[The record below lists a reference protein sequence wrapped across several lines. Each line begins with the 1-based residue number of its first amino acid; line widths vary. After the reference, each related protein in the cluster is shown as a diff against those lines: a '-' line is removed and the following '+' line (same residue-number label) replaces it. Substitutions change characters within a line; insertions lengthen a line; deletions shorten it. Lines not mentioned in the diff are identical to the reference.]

1 MKNYILHTRLLVIAL
16 AVFGMGLSGTTAW
29 GQTTN
34 QNYVRSTT
42 YKVATQ
48 TSVPQ
53 PNDSVAQRQVTYF
66 DGLGRPIQK
75 IEGRMGGNG
84 KDRITHIEYDA
95 YGRPQYEYLPYVS
108 EQSSDLSYQPN
119 AKSETEG
126 FSLYQGEAVYSR
138 KFYEPSPLNRVLKQS
153 APGNAWVGNENNNN
167 DRTIKFDYQT
177 NGDEEVRKFSVTLS
191 YNATDKV
198 YEATLRDEG
207 FYAKSVLYK
216 TVTKDENWT
225 TQSGTNHTTEEFK
238 NAAGQ
243 VVLKRT
249 YNQYAPH
256 DTYYIYDDFGNLTF
270 VLPPKI
276 NTQNGVSVAQ
286 LDALGYQYYYDD
298 RNRMVAKKLP
308 GKTWEFMVY
317 DRLDRVVA
325 TGPAFNPF
333 GGEQVGWM
341 HTKYDAFGRVAYTLW
356 KMESRAFDLSTRAQI
371 QQTFDVS
378 AAVHETRSGS
388 NVDGYANPY
397 SSAVFPQSD
406 YKLLTVTF
414 YDHYQ
419 FPGAPA
425 QVPHDVQGQRVWA
438 NAKGL
443 QTGSWVRVLAEP
455 NETVGETTYT
465 LYDYQGRALQTH
477 TQNYLGGHTTVT
489 QVYNFA
495 GQVVNTQ
502 TNHQLFNGTNPIKV
516 DENFT
521 YTRQGQLKTRTHQIN
536 NQARELIADHHYD
549 ALGQLIRKE
558 VGGQDFSTLQGLQS
572 VDYRYNIRGWLTDI
586 NNVGTLAQSGRPHD
600 LFAFKINY
608 NQVEDN
614 TTNGVVPLYNGN
626 ISETYWRSYND
637 NVLRNYGYTYDA
649 LNRLE
654 EAFYQKPGYTQP
666 NVNNYREKLTYDPNG
681 NITHLWRNGELDATN
696 FALEIDDLTYTY
708 APDSNLLLKVTDA
721 TAHAG
726 GFHDDSPDGTL
737 ASDPSDDY
745 AYDALGNM
753 VKDENKTIRS
763 IKYNHLNLP
772 TFIDFGTRGTIS
784 YLYDATGRKVRKV
797 VQNDVLSQNTVTD
810 YANGFQYL
818 DNVIQHFPTAE
829 GYVSRLNLRQEN
841 GVVALLPSTEL
852 P

>member
-1 MKNYILHTRLLVIAL
+1 MASKKTI
-16 AVFGMGLSGTTAW
+16 
-29 GQTTN
+29 
-34 QNYVRSTT
+34 
-42 YKVATQ
+42 
-48 TSVPQ
+48 
-53 PNDSVAQRQVTYF
+53 
-66 DGLGRPIQK
+66 
-75 IEGRMGGNG
+75 
-84 KDRITHIEYDA
+84 
-95 YGRPQYEYLPYVS
+95 S
-108 EQSSDLSYQPN
+108 E
-119 AKSETEG
+119 
-126 FSLYQGEAVYSR
+126 
-138 KFYEPSPLNRVLKQS
+138 
-153 APGNAWVGNENNNN
+153 
-167 DRTIKFDYQT
+167 
-177 NGDEEVRKFSVTLS
+177 
-191 YNATDKV
+191 
-198 YEATLRDEG
+198 
-207 FYAKSVLYK
+207 
-216 TVTKDENWT
+216 
-225 TQSGTNHTTEEFK
+225 
-238 NAAGQ
+238 
-243 VVLKRT
+243 
-249 YNQYAPH
+249 
-256 DTYYIYDDFGNLTF
+256 DT
-270 VLPPKI
+270 P
-276 NTQNGVSVAQ
+276 
-286 LDALGYQYYYDD
+286 
-298 RNRMVAKKLP
+298 
-308 GKTWEFMVY
+308 
-317 DRLDRVVA
+317 
-325 TGPAFNPF
+325 
-333 GGEQVGWM
+333 
-341 HTKYDAFGRVAYTLW
+341 
-356 KMESRAFDLSTRAQI
+356 TRAQI

-502 TNHQLFNGTNPIKV
+502 TDHQLFNGTNPIKV

-681 NITHLWRNGELDATN
+681 NITHLWRNGDMDATN

-708 APDSNLLLKVTDA
+708 APESNLLLKVTDA
-721 TAHAG
+721 TAHPAG
-726 GFHDDSPDGTL
+726 FQDDATDGNL
-737 ASDPSDDY
+737 ASDTTNDY
-745 AYDALGNM
+745 AYDVMGNM

-797 VQNDVLSQNTVTD
+797 VRDNVLSNNKVTD
-810 YANGFQYL
+810 MRMGFSIWITSY
-818 DNVIQHFPTAE
+818 NIFPQRRAM
-829 GYVSRLNLRQEN
+829 LR
-841 GVVALLPSTEL
+841 A
-852 P
+852 